1 MRATQLCVSRQ
12 AKVTFFCGRRG
23 LVLYEYKVA
32 GPEAELR
39 VIALK
44 VVTTVVTFHMSNGKK
59 EEEEIQNSTA
69 QTN

>member
-1 MRATQLCVSRQ
+1 MNTR
-12 AKVTFFCGRRG
+12 
-23 LVLYEYKVA
+23 VA
-32 GPEAELR
+32 GPEAESR

-44 VVTTVVTFHMSNGKK
+44 VETTVVTFHMSNGKK